1 MSFREAWSLVRMSK
15 LYIVATPIGNLGD
28 ISFRAIETLKS
39 VDVVLC
45 EDTRVT
51 RKLLNHFDIK
61 VSVESFHEHSDA
73 RKLEK
78 IFRILESGKNVAFV
92 TDAGTPGISDPGA
105 RLVRHIRTNMPNV
118 GIVPIPGPSA
128 VITAL
133 SVSGLPTDQ
142 FLFLGFL
149 PHKKGRETMIKK
161 IAESEYTT
169 VVYESPHRILKLLTA
184 FSKIIPDRQMVIARE
199 LTKMFEEVK
208 SGTPNGLLAYYAKNP
223 DRVRGEFVVIVSKT

>member
-1 MSFREAWSLVRMSK
+1 M
-15 LYIVATPIGNLGD
+15 
-28 ISFRAIETLKS
+28 
-39 VDVVLC
+39 
-45 EDTRVT
+45 
-51 RKLLNHFDIK
+51 
-61 VSVESFHEHSDA
+61 
-73 RKLEK
+73 
-78 IFRILESGKNVAFV
+78 

-169 VVYESPHRILKLLTA
+169 VVYESPHRILKLLVSFA
-184 FSKIIPDRQMVIARE
+184 KVMPERQMVIARE